1 MFKKMKRRLVFWNML
16 LLVIVFAVILLA
28 IAVITTVNSYR
39 DTREMLKITLA
50 ASQFPAGGFH
60 EPPRKEGMSGGIPMS
75 AITVRCDGSGT
86 VLGIKAPPQ
95 ADEKLI
101 REAVS
106 LALGKGK
113 DTGYLALNHEI
124 FAFARGYFGGQQTV
138 VLLDQQAQMS
148 SIRSTLLT
156 LLAISGVSLLLLF
169 GVSIFFAE
177 RAVRPI
183 RAAYQKQENFV
194 ADASHELKTP
204 LSILAANLSVIRSA
218 GNQPVSGQE
227 KWLHSS
233 EQQIRKMTG
242 LINDMLLLASFRDEE
257 RRLGRRERQ
266 ALPLTDFS
274 EAVTGTLL
282 SFEAVTFERNLSMD
296 SQVEEGIMVRGGEEQ
311 LNRLIT
317 VLLDNAIKYAGENG
331 GVEVRLR
338 REQGKAGFSVRNLG
352 TVIAPEHLP
361 HLFDRF
367 YRVDS
372 ARTQRTGGSGLGLS
386 IAQSIT
392 HSLGGEI
399 RVESSAGEGTR
410 FTVALP
416 LSAE

>member
-1 MFKKMKRRLVFWNML
+1 M
-16 LLVIVFAVILLA
+16 
-28 IAVITTVNSYR
+28 
-39 DTREMLKITLA
+39 
-50 ASQFPAGGFH
+50 
-60 EPPRKEGMSGGIPMS
+60 
-75 AITVRCDGSGT
+75 
-86 VLGIKAPPQ
+86 
-95 ADEKLI
+95 
-101 REAVS
+101 
-106 LALGKGK
+106 
-113 DTGYLALNHEI
+113 
-124 FAFARGYFGGQQTV
+124 
-138 VLLDQQAQMS
+138 
-148 SIRSTLLT
+148 
-156 LLAISGVSLLLLF
+156 
-169 GVSIFFAE
+169 
-177 RAVRPI
+177 
-183 RAAYQKQENFV
+183 
-194 ADASHELKTP
+194 
-204 LSILAANLSVIRSA
+204 
-218 GNQPVSGQE
+218 
-227 KWLHSS
+227 
-233 EQQIRKMTG
+233 
-242 LINDMLLLASFRDEE
+242 
-257 RRLGRRERQ
+257 
-266 ALPLTDFS
+266 LPLTDFS
-274 EAVTGTLL
+274 EAVTGSLL

-317 VLLDNAIKYAGENG
+317 VLLDNAIEYAGENG

>member
-60 EPPRKEGMSGGIPMS
+60 EPPKEGMSGGIPMS

-95 ADEKLI
+95 ADENLI

-169 GVSIFFAE
+169 RS
-177 RAVRPI
+177 R
-183 RAAYQKQENFV
+183 K
-194 ADASHELKTP
+194 
-204 LSILAANLSVIRSA
+204 ILWR
-218 GNQPVSGQE
+218 
-227 KWLHSS
+227 
-233 EQQIRKMTG
+233 T
-242 LINDMLLLASFRDEE
+242 
-257 RRLGRRERQ
+257 
-266 ALPLTDFS
+266 LPTS
-274 EAVTGTLL
+274 
-282 SFEAVTFERNLSMD
+282 
-296 SQVEEGIMVRGGEEQ
+296 
-311 LNRLIT
+311 
-317 VLLDNAIKYAGENG
+317 
-331 GVEVRLR
+331 
-338 REQGKAGFSVRNLG
+338 
-352 TVIAPEHLP
+352 
-361 HLFDRF
+361 
-367 YRVDS
+367 
-372 ARTQRTGGSGLGLS
+372 
-386 IAQSIT
+386 
-392 HSLGGEI
+392 
-399 RVESSAGEGTR
+399 
-410 FTVALP
+410 
-416 LSAE
+416 